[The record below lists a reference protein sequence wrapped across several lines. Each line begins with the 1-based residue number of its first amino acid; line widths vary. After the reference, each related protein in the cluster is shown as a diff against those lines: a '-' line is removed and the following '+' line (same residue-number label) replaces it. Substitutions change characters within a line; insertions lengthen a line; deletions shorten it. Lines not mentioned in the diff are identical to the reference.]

1 MRFWA
6 VQEPPTDV
14 FMGFFRCVDS
24 SVANSG
30 GEIVQGGFGLFH
42 NDGYV
47 IGIATI
53 DDNTHLPFGSDAAVL
68 PCP

>member
-1 MRFWA
+1 
-6 VQEPPTDV
+6 
-14 FMGFFRCVDS
+14 MGFFRCVDS